1 MLKKLS
7 QLAKEDAPANAAG
20 GGNVAAIGVP
30 PGPGKGEPGVPK
42 DNKYKR
48 KNLILGNLR
57 RKEI

>member
-7 QLAKEDAPANAAG
+7 QIAKEDAPANAAG
-20 GGNVAAIGVP
+20 SGNVAGMGVP

-48 KNLILGNLR
+48 KNLILGNIR
-57 RKEI
+57 RREI